1 MFTKFINTQ
10 SYIYQL
16 FLSFGVDLAY
26 TPQSM
31 LEVHQMNFAFQGV
44 IFMLGFF
51 LKFLFSMVKQFMRG
65 GLM

>member
-1 MFTKFINTQ
+1 MFQKMVDVN
-10 SYIYQL
+10 SYVYQL

-26 TPQSM
+26 TPQNM

>member
-44 IFMLGFF
+44 IFMLGFSSSF
-51 LKFLFSMVKQFMRG
+51 CLVWLSSLCGVV
-65 GLM
+65 

>member
-1 MFTKFINTQ
+1 MFQKMVDTQ
-10 SYIYQL
+10 SYVYQL

-26 TPQSM
+26 TPTSYF
-31 LEVHQMNFAFQGV
+31 EVQQMNFAFQGV